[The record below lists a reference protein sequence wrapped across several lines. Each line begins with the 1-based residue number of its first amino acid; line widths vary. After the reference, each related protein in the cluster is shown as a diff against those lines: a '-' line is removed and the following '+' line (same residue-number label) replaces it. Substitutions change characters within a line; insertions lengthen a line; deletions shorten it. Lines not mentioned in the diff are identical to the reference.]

1 MPRFMEDLKAGE
13 SFRSPMRV
21 VTEREIIQFAGKY
34 DNQPAHTDTELARK
48 TIFRGLA
55 ASGWH
60 TAAMS
65 FQLVLESGLDLAGGI
80 VGSNIENIVWAKPV
94 RPGDSLYVTSEILSI
109 SPSSRN
115 PARGIVRMKNTTYNQ
130 ADELV
135 MSMIGNV
142 LTEMAPEI
150 RTVE

>member
-13 SFRSPMRV
+13 TFRSPLRV
-21 VTEREIIQFAGKY
+21 VTESEIIQFAGQF
-34 DNQPAHTDTELARK
+34 DNQPAHTDNELAKK
-48 TIFRGLA
+48 TLFRGLA

-60 TAAMS
+60 TAALS

-94 RPGDSLYVTSEILSI
+94 RPGDSLYVCSEILSVN
-109 SPSSRN
+109 PSESN
-115 PARGIVRMKNTTYNQ
+115 PTRGIVRLQHTTYNQ
-130 ADELV
+130 ANEMV

-142 LTEMAPEI
+142 LTSATPNLQSK
-150 RTVE
+150 

>member
-1 MPRFMEDLKAGE
+1 MPKFMEDLKVGE
-13 SFRSPMRV
+13 TFRSPMRV
-21 VTEREIIQFAGKY
+21 VTESEIIQFAGKY
-34 DNQPAHTDTELARK
+34 DNQPAHTDIELAK
-48 TIFRGLA
+48 TTMFRGLA

-60 TAAMS
+60 TAAMC

-109 SPSSRN
+109 SPSEGN
-115 PARGIVRMKNTTYNQ
+115 PARGIVRLKHTTYNQ

-142 LTEMAPEI
+142 LTSTKPN
-150 RTVE
+150 T